1 MYVHVTVLMDLQDQG
16 AVEEPPIMYA
26 RETLATALS
35 EDVIGMER
43 SPSPIPDEA
52 RPLLQASQSNHVLAG
67 RCLKLQWML
76 LP

>member
-43 SPSPIPDEA
+43 SSSPIPDEA
-52 RPLLQASQSNHVLAG
+52 RPLLQASQSKHVLAG